1 MLARS
6 IVSSIISSLLYIGAI
21 SVMLVAS
28 QIFSAILILVAI
40 VTIIAPI
47 CMMKLEFNKPIHVM
61 WSSIALNICDA
72 MSITEIAPT
81 YSNELITLDTMLL
94 ASIRFLFIVLFF
106 KKERKEA
113 KERKNLFFVSFV

>member
-28 QIFSAILILVAI
+28 QILSAVLILVAI

-61 WSSIALNICDA
+61 WSSII
-72 MSITEIAPT
+72 IATISVWPLVQIAD
-81 YSNELITLDTMLL
+81 YQGVIVPLL
-94 ASIRFLFIVLFF
+94 AMLSTILSYIAYEEF
-106 KKERKEA
+106 
-113 KERKNLFFVSFV
+113 